1 MGVINKNRNSR
12 MKNTF
17 IFFIFIKI
25 IFSQTIEVEL
35 TTLSTLD
42 DESVHIEVLSDEPK
56 EELILPEDI
65 SSPKFLTLFYGGSI
79 TNDDLISIAIEQND
93 TADILYPDLNND
105 EDLTNDGAPII
116 FPLSQNSITF
126 NIQAEEDQEQI
137 TRLKIFRKP
146 EFPDSALSFFVDEE
160 GNLHPHIANLF
171 STAQKINSFTGK
183 ARTFYF
189 DDRLSL
195 RKGFLNIDTTSIPI
209 GVFDYNNN
217 GIFSDDDDVLI
228 IDMNRD
234 GKLDFLHD
242 EDIYKLSD
250 IIRIVDKN
258 YQLSYIDKYGK
269 KLILEETDKEPTKYF
284 SIWNK
289 KISYNEAKYELDQ
302 DFWNYSF
309 TDLLGNKVNMSNYK
323 GKYLLLN
330 FWGEWCAPCR
340 KEIPDLIEAHKLYS
354 NKLEFIGFLKTYK
367 MDHAKEFIKENNM
380 DWLQI
385 ELPKDIEEKFKIRGY
400 PTNILI
406 LPDGKTFFKNG
417 LVDIEFFGKYIQ

>member
-1 MGVINKNRNSR
+1 
-12 MKNTF
+12 MKYT
-17 IFFIFIKI
+17 IFLFIFINT

-56 EELILPEDI
+56 EELILPEEI
-65 SSPKFLTLFYGGSI
+65 SSPKFLTLFYGGSS
-79 TNDDLISIAIEQND
+79 TNDDLISIAIIQND

-116 FPLSQNSITF
+116 FPLSQNSITL
-126 NIQAEEDQEQI
+126 NVQAEEDKEQV
-137 TRLKIFRKP
+137 TSLKIFRKP
-146 EFPDSALSFFVDEE
+146 EFPDSTLSFFVDKE
-160 GNLHPHIANLF
+160 GNLHSNVTNLF
-171 STAQKINSFTGK
+171 STALKVNSFTGK

-195 RKGFLNIDTTSIPI
+195 RKGFLNIDTFSIPI

-217 GIFSDDDDVLI
+217 GIFSDEEDVLI

-242 EDIYKLSD
+242 DDIYKLSD
-250 IIRIVDKN
+250 IIRIVEKN
-258 YQLSYIDKYGK
+258 YKLSYIDRYGK
-269 KLILEETDKEPTKYF
+269 KLILEETEKEPTKYF
-284 SIWNK
+284 SLWNK
-289 KISYNEAKYELDQ
+289 NIDYNEAKYELDQ
-302 DFWNYSF
+302 DFWDYTF
-309 TDLLGNKVNMSNYK
+309 TDIYDNTVDMKNYK

-340 KEIPDLIEAHKLYS
+340 TEIPDLIEARKLYS
-354 NKLEFIGFLKTYK
+354 NKLEYIGFLKTYK
-367 MDHAKEFIKENNM
+367 MNNAKEFIKVNNM

-417 LVDIEFFGKYIQ
+417 LVNVGFFENNIH